1 MEMLPIQVTEAGVLI
16 PRQYLRGAR
25 LFDFVLEGDYVLVK
39 PISPKNAPRAL
50 KRLNKNHR
58 YTFIAS
64 GKSRNPTAS
73 TQVEE
78 VLLLEGMSRKSGEP
92 KS

>member
-1 MEMLPIQVTEAGVLI
+1 
-16 PRQYLRGAR
+16 
-25 LFDFVLEGDYVLVK
+25 
-39 PISPKNAPRAL
+39 
-50 KRLNKNHR
+50 LNKNHR

-64 GKSRNPTAS
+64 GKTRNPTAS